1 MKYVHKDKIKLY
13 KALNGLKPDVLSE
26 IIQHLNENSVDALCE
41 CVYNVI
47 HTDLSLSPKVKS
59 MLRKK
64 LKTKCKEKN
73 LNSITSKKVSVSKRK
88 LALSQEGTGIG
99 IILSTIVP
107 LLANLL
113 FNRKKAQ

>member
-1 MKYVHKDKIKLY
+1 MKTVPQDKLKLY
-13 KALNGLKPDVLSE
+13 KALKGLKPDVLSE
-26 IIQHLNENSVDALCE
+26 IIQHLNENSIDALCE

-47 HTDLSLSPKVKS
+47 HTDLSLSPKIKS

-64 LKTKCKEKN
+64 LKSKCSQKN
-73 LNSITSKKVSVSKRK
+73 LSSITSKKVSVSKRK
-88 LALSQEGTGIG
+88 QALSQEGAGIG

-113 FNRKKAQ
+113 FNRKKS